1 MYHRFAQIFK
11 MITTKEK
18 YPEIS
23 DDELLVKYKASNNLD
38 FITALFFRYANLMT
52 GICLKYLKDESAAQD
67 AVLNIYEDLLNKA
80 KNYNI
85 SNFKSWIYS
94 VTKNYCVT
102 FLTKN
107 KHTIVDTESIENIW
121 DDFSGLD
128 KHLEK
133 EIVINQLENC
143 LGQLSKDQFIGIK
156 LFYFENKCYNE
167 IAENTGFEWGK
178 IRSLIQNGKRNL
190 KNCMQAI

>member
-1 MYHRFAQIFK
+1 MIKAKERF
-11 MITTKEK
+11 
-18 YPEIS
+18 PELS

-52 GICLKYLKDESAAQD
+52 GICLKYLKDEAAAQD
-67 AVLNIYEDLLNKA
+67 AVLTIYEDLIRKA

-102 FLTKN
+102 FLTKQ
-107 KHTIVDTESIENIW
+107 KRTIVGIENIENIW
-121 DDFSGLD
+121 DDFTGLD

-133 EIVINQLENC
+133 ETLINQLENC
-143 LGQLSKDQFIGIK
+143 LGQLSKEQFISVK
-156 LFYFENKCYNE
+156 LFYFESKCYNE
-167 IAENTGFEWGK
+167 IADDTGFEWGK